1 MKKDSE
7 INKHCCP
14 LYDSNCE
21 SCIDT
26 CSYPLWLVPLYLA
39 IELKKIGF
47 NLPTQNRTTFEAINS
62 KRLKEYNKIWCNA
75 NILKENH
82 NSIGNKYMTSIDI
95 PVWEQAFEWFKTK
108 GYIAWLDYD
117 NSLQE
122 YFIKI
127 CKDNILLTIKNKK
140 GFTDYQEAKKELL
153 NKLIDIYLNGH
164 EYTV

>member
-1 MKKDSE
+1 M
-7 INKHCCP
+7 
-14 LYDSNCE
+14 
-21 SCIDT
+21 
-26 CSYPLWLVPLYLA
+26 
-39 IELKKIGF
+39 KKIGF
-47 NLPTQNRTTFEAINS
+47 NLHTQNRTTFEAINS
-62 KRLKEYNKIWCNA
+62 KRLREYNKIWSSD
-75 NILKENH
+75 NILKDDP
-82 NSIGNKYMTSIDI
+82 SVIGNKYEENIDI

-127 CKDNILLTIKNKK
+127 CKNNILLTIKNKK